1 MFNQD
6 ATTVNVNIKAEI
18 EGKTVSQIIEY
29 LTGKPTII
37 ARLRKE
43 NIYVWGFITDFEFKN
58 KPAYPTL
65 RCVLQ
70 PSETSEM
77 NINYGEWYDYLVD
90 YEENTLTFFDD
101 ITLPKGTITVTYNP
115 IFIEDLTADEVGL
128 RKDGTEGLILDYFEE
143 KIVVSE
149 DMIQNYR
156 VDLRAEPVDP
166 VRKVV
171 INSETDREY
180 TLIENI
186 DYHIE
191 EKSIILDIVNFNED
205 SPRIQLNDILTIVY
219 TPNLDDNSISLGY
232 RASRVNT
239 DDKVV
244 IKPNY
249 IEYKS

>member
-1 MFNQD
+1 M
-6 ATTVNVNIKAEI
+6 
-18 EGKTVSQIIEY
+18 
-29 LTGKPTII
+29 
-37 ARLRKE
+37 
-43 NIYVWGFITDFEFKN
+43 
-58 KPAYPTL
+58 
-65 RCVLQ
+65 
-70 PSETSEM
+70 
-77 NINYGEWYDYLVD
+77 
-90 YEENTLTFFDD
+90 
-101 ITLPKGTITVTYNP
+101 PKGTLTVTYNP
-115 IFIEDLTADEVGL
+115 VFIENLSADEVGL

-143 KIVVSE
+143 KIPVSE
-149 DMIQNYR
+149 EMIQNYR

-166 VRKVV
+166 IRKVV

-180 TLIENI
+180 QLIENI

-191 EKSIILDIVNFNED
+191 EQSLILDIVNFNDD
-205 SPRIQLNDILTIVY
+205 SPRIQLNDLLTIVY